1 MNRKKI
7 ISKAAKRMLNTALSM
22 AIVLTMLVLFMMP
35 VKVSAAETAA
45 KPTFPPISVSVK
57 GEGLSVSWK
66 KVTGAVTYKVY
77 RSYSKTTGYK
87 CIKAGITGRSFL
99 DKKVKSGK
107 RAYYKVRAVAAKD
120 RRLCTSKPGSGKI
133 YRVYIETGHGTG
145 IDGRWDPGCLWNGYQ
160 EAKIMPAIC
169 RYTAAYLKNK
179 GVYVYTDAYT
189 GNNRNLKWTL
199 NQLKTLDVSV
209 FLNVHCDYQ
218 YAPSGT
224 LGLYR
229 TAKQKRLADCL
240 NKGVSKYVKIRN
252 RGLQYRTDLA
262 TLNET
267 PNCVACLYETG
278 GIKADNTLLRT
289 QYVAYGKGLAK
300 GVCDYLGIAW

>member
-1 MNRKKI
+1 MNRKQIFSKTAKKI
-7 ISKAAKRMLNTALSM
+7 LNTALSM
-22 AIVLTMLVLFMMP
+22 AIILTMLILFMMP
-35 VKVSAAETAA
+35 VTVSAAETAA
-45 KPTFPPISVSVK
+45 RPTFSPISVSVK

-66 KVTGAVTYKVY
+66 KVTGAVTYDVY
-77 RSYSKTTGYK
+77 RSYSRTTGFK
-87 CIKAGITGRSFL
+87 CIKKGVTARSFL

-107 RAYYKVRAVAAKD
+107 KAYYKVRAAAAKD
-120 RRLCTSKPGSGKI
+120 RLLCYSKPVPGII

-145 IDGRWDPGCLWNGYQ
+145 IDGRWDPGCIWNGYQ

-229 TAKQKRLADCL
+229 TAKQKKLAECL
-240 NKGVSKYVKIRN
+240 NKGVHKHVNIKN

-267 PNCVACLYETG
+267 KNCVACLFETG

-289 QYVAYGKGLAK
+289 KYVAYGRGLAR
-300 GVCDYLGIAW
+300 GVCYYLGIEW